1 MKGTGSQPVTNV
13 ASAAERPR
21 KRKTGRFVLA
31 AVLALAA
38 VGGGLAWYMLARQ
51 QDPVESLP
59 PKADYLALSPAFVVN
74 LEESSGGP
82 RYLQIEVQLV
92 TRDPAA
98 TAQLQHHA
106 PALRARLLMLFAQQT
121 RDALSSREGKEALQ
135 ARALEEVRALMIA
148 ETGQPQADALLFTS
162 FVTQ

>member
-1 MKGTGSQPVTNV
+1 MEGTGSQPVSNV
-13 ASAAERPR
+13 ASAEERPR
-21 KRKTGRFVLA
+21 KRKTGRLVLA
-31 AVLALAA
+31 AVLALV
-38 VGGGLAWYMLARQ
+38 VGGGGVAWYMLARQ
-51 QDPVESLP
+51 PDPAESLP
-59 PKADYLALSPAFVVN
+59 PKAEYLALSPAFVVN

-121 RDALSSREGKEALQ
+121 REALSSREGKEALQ
-135 ARALEEVRALMIA
+135 ARALEEVRALMVA